1 MNENEIDRIFLNEPH
16 LVTDPAEIDLS
27 RHALIEASA
36 GTGKTYTIENL
47 VVRLILEQ
55 EEIGIENILLVT
67 FTEKAAGELKARIRA
82 KFSQQYRLYR
92 KVQDPKAQKL
102 KGALDNF
109 DQASV
114 FTIHGFCQNLL
125 SELAFEN
132 NTLFENELKEDHAL
146 YDSLLKDQ
154 IRRVWPARYGDH
166 LSELLQLCR
175 FCDDKD
181 RLLTKIIYIARN
193 LSLAAGDRLWPSPDQ
208 ASYHQFRRDLVLKA
222 NYFAELLTGPP
233 LFSDGYAKLN
243 INARTRKSLIEK
255 IIGPLELFFSQQT
268 DNTLDL
274 GALSFLFA
282 EFGQVRSGQ
291 KKGLSALIPVKWL
304 KAGPNPEVCP
314 QLEKVLQT
322 ALEIENLI
330 LVGVHWIVRETIFD
344 LKTAVRKTKRQHGWI
359 GFDDMLFRVYRAL
372 NLKTAP
378 LLLERIR
385 AKYKIAFVDEFQD
398 TDPVQWRIFRRIFI
412 DDSNQSRSH
421 PLIII
426 GDPKQAIYSFRGAD
440 VYAYLEAR
448 AAMADLSQRKK
459 ANLYSLCYNWRSL
472 PSLVDGFNHLFSVA
486 AWFPPQTNA
495 DDFEIGY
502 DAAISPGIEKLPFQI
517 AADDSSRGALN
528 LIDLRSLSSPRQAR
542 KALGEF
548 IAAEIKRLLCAKT
561 IWFQSKAN
569 GKRALDYGDICI
581 LIRSKS
587 EAKSLENCLRSAG
600 IPYGFYKKPGLFQSD
615 QAQELSLMLH
625 AVLDPGNGDKIKKA
639 LLTPFFDADP
649 SFLFSYGDVPLTHP
663 VRQLLLKWNDLA
675 LRRQWRPLFQSLMAE
690 SGLTF
695 RLSPRPEWDRVHT
708 NFSQLF
714 EHLECEAYRRNL
726 DLRALLALLDGYQS
740 KMILAEEGADIHQ
753 IDTDARKVQI
763 MTMHVSKGLQ
773 FPIVFIGGGFTRPNS
788 NDYHLFH
795 QPKADNFDHRIERIF
810 DLSKQ
815 NQAAHQRE
823 EEDEDRRLFYVAL
836 TRAQM
841 KLYLPY
847 YPNSKAYLW
856 VGPLSKFVA
865 DAILAVIEAK
875 DPIAGMIRIKMNS
888 PDSSIKHAQFEKQK
902 DHTQPDPHRYERLS
916 LPIIDD
922 FRPRKIHLNSFSS
935 LNALLTYHPQ
945 PALEQDF
952 QPYLLADKDADDDM
966 GELAVNRGDLY
977 SAPRSP
983 SELPSGPKVGSMLH
997 DILEQ
1002 IDYGLVDHQP
1012 QEILSL
1018 SRTAT
1023 VIARNMSLYQIPTKW
1038 RESVAA
1044 LIIAALTTPINLNGD
1059 KLVLAKLTHDQRQ
1072 HEVEFYFPYIWGKA
1086 PLISDQNHRYYLD
1099 NNGYIR
1105 GFIDLIF
1112 QFESRYYIVDWKS
1125 NFLVNGYG
1133 PEALKESM
1141 EHSGYHLQYR
1151 IYSLALLRWLEQTFG
1166 GVSKALDLFGGV
1178 FYLYLRGM
1186 GTGEQNGIFHVS
1198 PADLG
1203 TRQTLEQEL
1212 EGILLKANGKRGQKG
1227 VIKSLFDFYC

>member
-1 MNENEIDRIFLNEPH
+1 MNENEIDRIFLNEPR

-82 KFSQQYRLYR
+82 KLSQQYRLFR
-92 KVQDPKAQKL
+92 KVRDPKVQKI

-132 NTLFENELKEDHAL
+132 NVLFENELKEDLAL

-166 LSELLQLCR
+166 LPELLQLGR

-181 RLLTKIIYIARN
+181 RLLAKIIHIARN
-193 LSLAAGDRLWPSPDQ
+193 LSLAAGDQLWPAPDQ
-208 ASYHQFRRDLVLKA
+208 DSYHHFRRDLVLKA
-222 NYFAELLTGPP
+222 SCLTELLTGPP
-233 LFSDGYAKLN
+233 PFSEGYAKLN

-255 IIGPLELFFSQQT
+255 IIGPLELFFSRQT
-268 DNTLDL
+268 DKALDL

-282 EFGQVRSGQ
+282 EFSQVRSGQ
-291 KKGLSALIPVKWL
+291 KKGLSALMPAKWL

-314 QLEKVLQT
+314 QLEKVIQT

-330 LVGVHWIVRETIFD
+330 IVGVHWIVRETIFG
-344 LKTAVRKTKRQHGWI
+344 LKHAVRETKKQHGWI
-359 GFDDMLFRVYRAL
+359 SFDDMLFRVYRAL
-372 NLKTAP
+372 NFKTAP

-412 DDSNQSRSH
+412 DDSNQSNRH

-448 AAMADLSQRKK
+448 AALADLSQKQK
-459 ANLYSLCYNWRSL
+459 ANLYSLCHNWRSL
-472 PSLVDGFNHLFSVA
+472 PPLVDGFNHLFSVA
-486 AWFPPQTNA
+486 TWFPPKTNA
-495 DDFEIGY
+495 DDLEIGY
-502 DAAISPGIEKLPFQI
+502 DKAISPGIEKLPFKI
-517 AADDSSRGALN
+517 AADDSSRGSLN

-548 IAAEIKRLLCAKT
+548 IAAEIKRLICAKT
-561 IWFQSKAN
+561 IWFQSKAG

-587 EAKSLENCLRSAG
+587 EAQPLEKCLRGNG
-600 IPYGFYKKPGLFQSD
+600 IPYSFYKKPGLFQSD

-625 AVLDPGNGDKIKKA
+625 AVIDPGNGDKVKKA

-649 SFLFSYGDVPLTHP
+649 SFLFTYGDVPLTHP
-663 VRQLLLKWNDLA
+663 VRKLLLKWNDLA
-675 LRRQWRPLFQSLMAE
+675 LRRQWRPLFQSLMEE

-788 NDYHLFH
+788 NDYHRFH
-795 QPKADNFDHRIERIF
+795 QTKEDDFDHRIERIF

-815 NQAAHQRE
+815 NQAAHQKE

-865 DAILAVIEAK
+865 DAILAVMDAK
-875 DPIAGMIRIKMNS
+875 EPLTGMTQIRVDS
-888 PDSSIKHAQFEKQK
+888 PDSSIKQANIEKERE
-902 DHTQPDPHRYERLS
+902 HTQQNLHQYERLS
-916 LPIIDD
+916 LPTVDD

-935 LNALLTYHPQ
+935 LNAHLTYHPQ
-945 PALEQDF
+945 PFWEQDF

-966 GELAVNRGDLY
+966 GELAADRKHLF
-977 SAPRSP
+977 SEPRTS

-1002 IDYGLVDHQP
+1002 IDYGLVYHQP
-1012 QEILSL
+1012 QEILTL
-1018 SRTAT
+1018 PRTAT
-1023 VIARNMSLYQIPTKW
+1023 VIARNMSLYQIPVKW
-1038 RESVAA
+1038 RENVAA
-1044 LIIAALTTPINLNGD
+1044 LVIAALTTPININGVN
-1059 KLVLAKLTHDQRQ
+1059 LVLAKLTRDQRQ
-1072 HEVEFYFPYIWGKA
+1072 HEAEFYFPYIWGKA
-1086 PLISDQNHRYYLD
+1086 PLISDQSHRYYLD
-1099 NNGYIR
+1099 SNGYIR

-1112 QFESRYYIVDWKS
+1112 QFKSRYYLADWKS

-1151 IYSLALLRWLEQTFG
+1151 IYSLALLRWLEQAFG
-1166 GVSKALDLFGGV
+1166 GFSKALDLFGGV
-1178 FYLYLRGM
+1178 FYFYLRGM

-1198 PADLG
+1198 PSDLG
-1203 TRQTLEQEL
+1203 SRQTLEQEL
-1212 EGILLKANGKRGQKG
+1212 ERILLKVDNKEGYQ
-1227 VIKSLFDFYC
+1227 V